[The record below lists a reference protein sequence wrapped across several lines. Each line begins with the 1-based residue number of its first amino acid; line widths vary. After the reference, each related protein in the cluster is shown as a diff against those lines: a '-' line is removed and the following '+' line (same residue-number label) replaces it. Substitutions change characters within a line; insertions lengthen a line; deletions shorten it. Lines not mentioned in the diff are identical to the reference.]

1 MFTVLVSETI
11 LTISL
16 HPALEYYR
24 EKLLSKVDSAD
35 VKRSVNALRG
45 KANEIAASAGKYGK
59 APAAI
64 DFGAYKKKLKFT
76 AGAVDALEKTYKSK
90 SLPEYS
96 ASLPSFEAKKRAA
109 LLSVVKSTVAA
120 AKADLDSLNA
130 QLSAFEDG
138 RITTS
143 TSVGEL
149 RSRFPTIAKEIETE
163 IKEHQWAK
171 DSL

>member
-1 MFTVLVSETI
+1 M
-11 LTISL
+11 
-16 HPALEYYR
+16 
-24 EKLLSKVDSAD
+24 SKVDSAD
-35 VKRSVNALRG
+35 VKRSVNLLRG
-45 KANEIAASAGKYGK
+45 KANEIAASSGKYAK

-64 DFGAYKKKLKFT
+64 DFGIYKKKLKFT
-76 AGAVDALEKTYKSK
+76 AAAVDTLEKTYKAK
-90 SLPEYS
+90 KLPTYS
-96 ASLPSFEAKKRAA
+96 ALLPSFEAKKRAM
-109 LLSVVKSTVAA
+109 LLSVVKSTVVAA
-120 AKADLDSLNA
+120 QADLESLNA